1 MTADPNDSRFVYAIW
16 DRLRHPS
23 DTANFNAQHAF
34 SFRGDVMFS
43 RTTDGGGETWEP
55 DRAIFEPWS
64 LQATIGHQI
73 VVEPESEGG
82 TLVDLFTHFRGSGN
96 NRPGASLA
104 MMRSDN
110 HGATWSGP
118 DVIHKIQF
126 VGASIP
132 TPACRSG
139 PRALRP
145 RWPSTEQRQPLR
157 DLAGHPVLAF
167 PTGST
172 RSPSRCRP
180 TAATRSEPIKV
191 SQTPPS
197 ADPAN
202 EQWVPAVDVDDSGTI
217 AVTYYDFRFN
227 TPVAGVPTDHWMVI
241 GSLRRYHLY
250 GGRRLAMSCGS
261 RTPRSTSRSCP
272 SPAGHSATSSASTR
286 AWPARGTPSGRCLRS
301 APGTPTTGPT
311 S

>member
-43 RTTDGGGETWEP
+43 RTTDGGETWEP
-55 DRAIFEPWS
+55 DRAIFEPRS

-126 VGASIP
+126 VGAFDPDTGLPIRAEGF
-132 TPACRSG
+132 TPEVAVDPNNGNLYATWQDIRFSG
-139 PRALRP
+139 
-145 RWPSTEQRQPLR
+145 
-157 DLAGHPVLAF
+157 F

-180 TAATRSEPIKV
+180 TAATR
-191 SQTPPS
+191 
-197 ADPAN
+197 
-202 EQWVPAVDVDDSGTI
+202 
-217 AVTYYDFRFN
+217 
-227 TPVAGVPTDHWMVI
+227 
-241 GSLRRYHLY
+241 
-250 GGRRLAMSCGS
+250 GR
-261 RTPRSTSRSCP
+261 SRS
-272 SPAGHSATSSASTR
+272 R
-286 AWPARGTPSGRCLRS
+286 
-301 APGTPTTGPT
+301 
-311 S
+311 